1 MIRTKAMG
9 VGCVFAAMLMA
20 LAVLPTNAKTENEPP
35 LSEAEQLLQARYS
48 QMLDTLQAKIAG
60 QLPKIDENKRTA
72 FMEAHAAE
80 GKASPYQD
88 TNPEFAQAEAK
99 SLKAAQPILTAVGTF
114 LAGDTLDAPLV
125 KCAVLADA
133 TPHRL
138 AQFAQQGTEEAAL
151 VEKLLDD
158 NNLMKQ
164 MLVAGGAKDG
174 RYAEAMHIYTA
185 IHKTSRHAHK
195 GILQRLALGT
205 SLELAVPVEVNG
217 GNTIVHVD
225 PVKRY
230 LNYEKAYL
238 NGELDPAFPSMMTW
252 ECRHI
257 TNDPFTDEEI
267 VWGRQMMRS
276 YRPDIIFEPDYRWRY
291 AKIVKTDVAY
301 KSPEWTPDSG
311 TSKAQQLIN
320 GGGKCGPRA
329 WFGRF
334 ATRCFGIPTWGV
346 RQRGHAAMSHWTP
359 NGWTTCF
366 GAHWRWNWWDGRRG
380 LDFLLETQAR
390 GHAND
395 YMKVLRTQWVGD
407 ALGEKKVDGMRPG
420 TGGFWHAL
428 ALNQKRAIVAQ
439 AKPVEVAL
447 TGADLAEANE
457 STKAEK
463 IMNARIEEAD
473 KKVVT
478 GRDGTITIP
487 AVACSSPRNNTA
499 KILFMKSFSGGMQ
512 LHYNRLGN
520 PEAFEYAFEVAR
532 GGKYELTAR
541 VVTVSRDQHLLLT
554 PNNTKSA
561 IDIALPYTVGTWAET
576 RPVEITLIHGT
587 NTLRFTREAPN
598 YGLTIKEFKLTP
610 LK

>member
-1 MIRTKAMG
+1 MARVKATRAVFVFVATVIGLATASATARTEQE
-9 VGCVFAAMLMA
+9 
-20 LAVLPTNAKTENEPP
+20 TP
-35 LSEAEQLLQARYS
+35 LSEAGERLLTIYSGMLEALQA
-48 QMLDTLQAKIAG
+48 QIFHAVPNT
-60 QLPKIDENKRTA
+60 DEKKRDA
-72 FMEAHAAE
+72 FMQAHAAE
-80 GKASPYQD
+80 SEAEPYQD
-88 TNPEFAQAEAK
+88 TNPAFAQAEAK
-99 SLKAAQPILTAVGTF
+99 SLHAAQPILADVEAF
-114 LAGDTLDAPLV
+114 LGNDTLDARLV
-125 KCAVLADA
+125 KCAVLANA
-133 TPHRL
+133 IPRRM
-138 AQFAQQGTEEAAL
+138 AAFAQQGEEEAAII
-151 VEKLLDD
+151 EKLLNDEG
-158 NNLMKQ
+158 LMKQ

-174 RYAEAMHIYTA
+174 RYARAIQIYSA
-185 IHKTSRHAHK
+185 IQKASRHVGK
-195 GILQRLALGT
+195 GILHRLALGT
-205 SLELAVPVEVNG
+205 SLEHAVPIEASYG
-217 GNTIVHVD
+217 GTTLNVD

-230 LNYEKAYL
+230 LDYERAYL
-238 NGELDPAFPSMMTW
+238 SGELDPAFPGVTTW

-257 TNDPFTDEEI
+257 TNDPFTDEELA
-267 VWGRQMMRS
+267 WGREMIRN

-301 KSPEWTPDSG
+301 KTPEWTPELG

-390 GHAND
+390 EHPKD
-395 YMKVLRTQWVGD
+395 YMKVLRAQWIGD

-439 AKPVEVAL
+439 AKPIEVEP

-457 STKAEK
+457 STEAEK
-463 IMNARIEEAD
+463 IMKTEIKETD
-473 KKVVT
+473 KKIVT
-478 GRDGTITIP
+478 GRDGKITIP
-487 AVACSSPRNNTA
+487 AVACSTPRNNTA

-512 LHYNRLGN
+512 MHYNRLGN
-520 PEAFEYAFEVAR
+520 QEAFEYVFEVAKP
-532 GGKYELTAR
+532 GKYAISGR
-541 VVTVSRDQHLLLT
+541 VVTVNRDQHLLMT
-554 PNNTKSA
+554 PNNAGSA
-561 IDIALPYTVGTWAET
+561 IDIVLPYTVGMWGQTK
-576 RPVEITLIHGT
+576 PVEITLLQGT
-587 NTLRFTREAPN
+587 NTLSFTRQAPN
-598 YGLTIKEFKLTP
+598 YGLTIKDFTLTP